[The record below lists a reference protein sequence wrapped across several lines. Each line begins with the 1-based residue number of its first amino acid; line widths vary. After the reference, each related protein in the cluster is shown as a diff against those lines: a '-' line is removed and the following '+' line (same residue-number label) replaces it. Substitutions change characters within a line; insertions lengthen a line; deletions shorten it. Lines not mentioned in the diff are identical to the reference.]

1 MKNKV
6 ENKKWLGLLIAIIFF
21 THGFVKS
28 QDAQFSQFSA
38 VPILLNPASTGMM
51 SFGDM
56 RFGGQYRSQWNSL
69 TSNFVTTALSFDMP
83 VQEKFGVGGYVI
95 NTDEYNLI
103 STFNFV
109 ASGAYSITQEN
120 NTKYKLSVGLQAG
133 LIYKKL
139 NPKVLTYDQQYEDG
153 FFDYGLPSGENF
165 QNLDRIMPEFNAG
178 ISYYNYYKVKRVKP
192 YASAAVQHISSP
204 NQALVFTEKSKLPIR
219 WIGQAGARVKMS
231 EAVTIDPS
239 VLYMQQR
246 KAWQVNAGAM
256 VNYIIKGTSYEVLGG
271 LNYRVKDAAIV
282 QVGFKHN
289 FNIFR
294 ISYDFN
300 VSDLSYYSHYRGG
313 VEFSLQ
319 YTPGKRRNR
328 AIY

>member
-1 MKNKV
+1 MKNKIV
-6 ENKKWLGLLIAIIFF
+6 NTKCIVLSLTSIFF
-21 THGFVKS
+21 ISGFTKA
-28 QDAQFSQFSA
+28 QDAQFSQYSA

-56 RFGGQYRSQWNSL
+56 RFGGQYRSQWSSL

-83 VQEKFGVGGYVI
+83 LQEKFGVGAYVI
-95 NTDEYNLI
+95 NTDEYNVI

-139 NPKVLTYDQQYEDG
+139 NPKVLTYDQQYQDG
-153 FFDYGLPSGENF
+153 FFDTALPNGENF

-178 ISYYNYYKVKRVKP
+178 ISYYNYYKVKRFKP
-192 YASAAVQHISSP
+192 YASATVQHISSP
-204 NQALVFTEKSKLPIR
+204 NQSLVYSEKSKLPIR
-219 WIGQAGARVKMS
+219 WIGQAGARIKMS
-231 EAVTIDPS
+231 EAIILDPS
-239 VLYMQQR
+239 VLFMRQRTAQQI
-246 KAWQVNAGAM
+246 NAGCM

-271 LNYRVKDAAIV
+271 LNYRLQDAAVV

>member
-1 MKNKV
+1 MKNK
-6 ENKKWLGLLIAIIFF
+6 NKRWLGILAAVTFLAN
-21 THGFVKS
+21 GLVKS
-28 QDAQFSQFSA
+28 QDAQFTQYSA

-83 VQEKFGVGGYVI
+83 IQRFGVGGYVI

-103 STFNFV
+103 STFSFV
-109 ASGAYSITQEN
+109 ASGAYAITQEN

-139 NPKVLTYDQQYEDG
+139 NPKQLTYDQQYDDG
-153 FFDYGLPSGENF
+153 FFNAALANGENF
-165 QNLDRIMPEFNAG
+165 QNLDRIMPEFNLG
-178 ISYYNYYKVKRVKP
+178 ISYYNYYKVRTIKP

-204 NQALVFTEKSKLPIR
+204 NTALVYTEKAKLPIR
-219 WIGQAGARVKMS
+219 WIAQAGARIKMT
-231 EAVTIDPS
+231 EAVTIDPN
-239 VLYMQQR
+239 VLFMQQR

-256 VNYIIKGTSYEVLGG
+256 LNYTIKGSPYEVLGG
-271 LNYRVKDAAIV
+271 LNYRIKDAAVV